1 MTTPKIPVEGN
12 SWDDG
17 TEHSV
22 RHLSAGKFTVEIL
35 PEGYILL
42 QKELSTSYHPKLQS
56 ILNGIGLQEIDERL
70 IACATY
76 AGIALDGFYTIQ
88 ERSVLAAMIAGRLEL
103 LRELKG

>member
-1 MTTPKIPVEGN
+1 MSTPRIPVEGN

-22 RHLSAGKFTVEIL
+22 RILTAGKFKVEIM

-42 QKELSTSYHPKLQS
+42 QKELSTPYHPKLQR
-56 ILNGIGLQEIDERL
+56 ILNLIPITEVDERL

-76 AGIALDGFYTIQ
+76 VGIALDGTYTIQ
-88 ERSVLAAMIAGRLEL
+88 ERSTLAAMISGRLEM
-103 LRELKG
+103 LRELNT